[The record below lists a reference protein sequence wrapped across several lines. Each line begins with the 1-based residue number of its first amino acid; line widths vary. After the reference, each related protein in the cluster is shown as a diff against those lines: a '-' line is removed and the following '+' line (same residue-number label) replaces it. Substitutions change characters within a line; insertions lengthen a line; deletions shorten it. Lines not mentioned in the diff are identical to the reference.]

1 MNMKLAGLGRQG
13 WKKVAVASVIV
24 TPLVTQVAHA
34 ALDAAV
40 TTQVATTSADITEAG
55 TLLVGLAVVAMGMRW
70 LKATFF

>member
-1 MNMKLAGLGRQG
+1 MNTSKRMWVKLAAGGAAVSAM
-13 WKKVAVASVIV
+13 VAPA
-24 TPLVTQVAHA
+24 AHA